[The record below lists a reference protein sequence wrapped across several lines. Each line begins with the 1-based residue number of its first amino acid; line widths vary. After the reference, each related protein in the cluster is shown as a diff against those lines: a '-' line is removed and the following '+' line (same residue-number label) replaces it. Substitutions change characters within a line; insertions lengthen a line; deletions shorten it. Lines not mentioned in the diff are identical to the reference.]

1 MTGKILIVDDVAT
14 NRIVLKVKL
23 SAAQYQTIMAED
35 GNQALALARR
45 MQPDLILM
53 DVLMPGRSGLDVC
66 AKLKADPVTSGIKII
81 LITALDDNDS
91 RMAGLEAG
99 ADDFLSR
106 PVDEV
111 ALLARVRSLLRA
123 RDQERELHLREATFA
138 ELGFPEESTSSKK
151 AACVMLVA
159 NTLAASKAW
168 KERLDDRMLKDI
180 TYGTGDDAL
189 RLTADDNVPDVFA
202 ISVDQQERN
211 GGLRLMSD
219 LRSRATTRHSAIII
233 VLPHGDS
240 ERAATALDL
249 GANDISYEPFLAPEL
264 AVRIRTQLERKTRA
278 DRLRATLDDGLRLAV
293 TDSLTGLY
301 NRRYGMRHLERV
313 ARQCKE
319 TGTDAAAIM
328 IDVDHFKTVND
339 AFGHLVGDQILKEVA
354 ATLRASLRGEDLV
367 TRIGG
372 EEFLAILPEASVE
385 QARIIAERLRSG
397 IETLQL
403 PNGHGG
409 HVSVTL
415 SLGVTMLSGANHN
428 IEEILKSVDRA
439 LYTAKATGRNSVVV
453 SA

>member
-23 SAAQYQTIMAED
+23 SAAQYQTVLAENGD
-35 GNQALALARR
+35 EALELARSA
-45 MQPDLILM
+45 QPDLILM
-53 DVLMPGRSGLDVC
+53 DVLMPGQSGLEVC
-66 AKLKADPVTSGIKII
+66 AKLKADPVTAGIKII
-81 LITALDDNDS
+81 LITALDDNES

-123 RDQERELHLREATFA
+123 RDQEREFYLREATFA
-138 ELGFPEESTSSKK
+138 ELGFAEDTPPQAR

-159 NTLAASKAW
+159 NSRVASKAW
-168 KERLDDRMLKDI
+168 LDRLEDHAPEGI
-180 TYGTGDDAL
+180 IHGSGDDAL
-189 RLTADDNVPDVFA
+189 RLSGDDTVPDVFV
-202 ISVDQQERN
+202 ISVDQTERN

-219 LRSRATTRHSAIII
+219 LRSRANTRHSSVII

-278 DRLRATLDDGLRLAV
+278 DRLRATLNDGLRLAV

-313 ARQCKE
+313 ARQCKDN
-319 TGTDAAAIM
+319 GTDAAAIM

-339 AFGHLVGDQILKEVA
+339 AFGHLVGDTILKEVA
-354 ATLRASLRGEDLV
+354 ATLRMNLRGEDLV

-372 EEFLAILPEASVE
+372 EEFLAVLPDAGVE
-385 QARIIAERLRSG
+385 QARVVAERLRSG
-397 IETLQL
+397 IEALKL
-403 PNGHGG
+403 SNGRGG
-409 HVSVTL
+409 TIGVTL
-415 SLGVTMLSGANHN
+415 SLGVAMLSASDHDTT
-428 IEEILKSVDRA
+428 LTLQAVDRA
-439 LYTAKATGRNSVVV
+439 LYEAKAAGRNNVII

>member
-66 AKLKADPVTSGIKII
+66 AKLKSDPATAGIKII

-91 RMAGLEAG
+91 RMAGLDAG

-106 PVDEV
+106 PVDEA

-138 ELGFPEESTSSKK
+138 ELGFPDDNSSSKK
-151 AACVMLVA
+151 STCVMLVA
-159 NTLAASKAW
+159 NTRTASKAW
-168 KERLDDRMLKDI
+168 LDRLENRGPKGI
-180 TYGTGDDAL
+180 IYGTGDDAL
-189 RLTADDNVPDVFA
+189 KLTTDDNVPDVFV

-301 NRRYGMRHLERV
+301 NRRYGMHHLERV
-313 ARQCKE
+313 ARQCQE

-328 IDVDHFKTVND
+328 IDVDHFKAVND
-339 AFGHLVGDQILKEVA
+339 AFGHLVGDQILKEIA
-354 ATLRASLRGEDLV
+354 STLRASLRGEDFV

-372 EEFLAILPEASVE
+372 EEFLAVLPDTSVA

-409 HVSVTL
+409 RVNVTL
-415 SLGVTMLSGANHN
+415 SLGVTMLSDANHDL
-428 IEEILKSVDRA
+428 EQILQSVDRA
-439 LYTAKATGRNSVVV
+439 LYQAKATGRNSVVV